1 MNRMYFVYGTH
12 KVKNFENW
20 RKVFDAGEK
29 LRQKA
34 EIEVRKIFRSVNDP
48 NEIHFLL
55 ESTSADSVYEFF
67 RSDVLK
73 KNMNEAGVIGE
84 PVFHILELV

>member
-12 KVKNFENW
+12 RVKNFENW
-20 RKVFDAGEK
+20 RKVFDTGERQ
-29 LRQKA
+29 RQKA

-48 NEIHFLL
+48 NEVHFLL
-55 ESTSADSVYEFF
+55 ESSSVDAVYEFF
-67 RSDVLK
+67 RSEALR
-73 KNMNEAGVIGE
+73 KNMKEAGVLGE